1 MNKKVLALAFAGVA
15 IGTALTG
22 CSTDADTTSYN
33 LSQEAEQFKI
43 VRHITAINDFTD
55 EVVMDVEGF
64 CSMESADSA
73 LEGSIELTCKVG
85 PDEYFKNYLILGDNG
100 IVSVEQIENSDVDE
114 YHYKWIVK
122 PEVLIPDIEVKTG
135 ASDSED

>member
-1 MNKKVLALAFAGVA
+1 MNKKVMALALAGAAVGM
-15 IGTALTG
+15 ALTG
-22 CSTDADTTSYN
+22 CSSDADTTSYN
-33 LSQEAEQFKI
+33 LSKDAEQFKV
-43 VRHITAINDFTD
+43 VRHITAINGFTD

-73 LEGSIELTCKVG
+73 LAGSIELTCKVG
-85 PDEYFKNYLILGDNG
+85 PDAYFKNYLILGDNG

-135 ASDSED
+135 ATDSED